1 MKAIHIPR
9 HSIVKFKGSLYM
21 LENHTRYPILIPGD
35 QKIGIELMKNTE
47 LEVIKFPA
55 QLAIEYL
62 NNLQKSEEKP

>member
-1 MKAIHIPR
+1 
-9 HSIVKFKGSLYM
+9 M